1 MPTVRWSLT
10 ACSQRPALIDA
21 LRRHASPTR
30 ARSRVQQTD
39 RCDDAGVCR
48 EWRCKYEGDK
58 ATSAS
63 LEACS
68 KVLDEYLPELKKI
81 DGVTVNRAV
90 QCAKLL
96 RSLDGV
102 TCGDGR
108 GATPGESTSTPSKR
122 CRRRDA
128 HRSKTRAGLVC
139 GGCLDFKV
147 MVTQPLEGYG
157 PWEEAGH
164 PPEADFIAKL
174 KAIPGVSQVETQ
186 TITNMVL

>member
-1 MPTVRWSLT
+1 M
-10 ACSQRPALIDA
+10 
-21 LRRHASPTR
+21 
-30 ARSRVQQTD
+30 
-39 RCDDAGVCR
+39 
-48 EWRCKYEGDK
+48 
-58 ATSAS
+58 
-63 LEACS
+63 
-68 KVLDEYLPELKKI
+68 LDEYLPELKKI

-90 QCAKLL
+90 AACESQLSLL
-96 RSLDGV
+96 RSLDG
-102 TCGDGR
+102 
-108 GATPGESTSTPSKR
+108 ATRS
-122 CRRRDA
+122 RRDA
-128 HRSKTRAGLVC
+128 WRVDLHAIEAMPSPRRSPLKRTGLVC

>member
-1 MPTVRWSLT
+1 MYKAVLALAASAGAFAPSVHQRATV
-10 ACSQRPALIDA
+10 
-21 LRRHASPTR
+21 
-30 ARSRVQQTD
+30 VQQGVPLANGAMEFD
-39 RCDDAGVCR
+39 RVCR

-81 DGVTVNRAV
+81 DGVTVNR
-90 QCAKLL
+90 
-96 RSLDGV
+96 
-102 TCGDGR
+102 
-108 GATPGESTSTPSKR
+108 
-122 CRRRDA
+122 
-128 HRSKTRAGLVC
+128 LVC